1 MSEPPTAQPR
11 QAVIKG
17 RVSEHGLPIWLM
29 PEHIAIEFPEG
40 RCRIV
45 HGRHGN
51 FLYFPADHFL
61 GRAIETCVST
71 TISSACQ

>member
-1 MSEPPTAQPR
+1 
-11 QAVIKG
+11 
-17 RVSEHGLPIWLM
+17 M